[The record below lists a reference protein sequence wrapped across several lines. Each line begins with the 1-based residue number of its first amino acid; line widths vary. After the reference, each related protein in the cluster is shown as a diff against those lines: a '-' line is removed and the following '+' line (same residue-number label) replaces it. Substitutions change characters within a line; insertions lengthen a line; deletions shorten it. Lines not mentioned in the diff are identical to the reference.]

1 MKRLLTI
8 VLTIFVA
15 LAFINI
21 SQAQKKQ
28 GKAKQ
33 TKESPC
39 VADCNKERRN
49 CVAAANKA
57 RKAEKK
63 GKMAECNK
71 ALADCKANCDKP
83 KEDKPKEP
91 EKQPDKK

>member
-1 MKRLLTI
+1 MKRLFTI
-8 VLTIFVA
+8 GITIFIA
-15 LAFINI
+15 IAFINI

-28 GKAKQ
+28 GKTKQ
-33 TKESPC
+33 SKESPC

-71 ALADCKANCDKP
+71 ALADCKANCDKA

-91 EKQPDKK
+91 EKK